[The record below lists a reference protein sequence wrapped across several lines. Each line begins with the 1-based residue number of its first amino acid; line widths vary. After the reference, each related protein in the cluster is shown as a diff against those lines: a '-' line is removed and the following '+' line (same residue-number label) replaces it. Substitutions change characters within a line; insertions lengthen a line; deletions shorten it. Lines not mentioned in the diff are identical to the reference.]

1 MKIINIGD
9 AFCLDLLYSRYDR
22 VDNLDLPDTHAIPD
36 DVSTLTII
44 NYSVSLPR
52 DFLIQLKVCIFLL
65 VSGAR
70 ARKEDHAD
78 ILTHA
83 CWRSNTGLLLLYYT
97 LPTSYIYADK
107 TYLVGRTIRDIR
119 GRTFSSVIFISISRS

>member
-83 CWRSNTGLLLLYYT
+83 CWRSLILVYYCSTTHSLLHIYMLIKPT
-97 LPTSYIYADK
+97 L
-107 TYLVGRTIRDIR
+107 
-119 GRTFSSVIFISISRS
+119 